1 MMYLFITISM
11 LMGQF
16 IFAETFGGT
25 GHDYAC
31 SPVPG
36 AALFISP
43 YDIGIKIYKADG
55 RLAYS
60 GELHEGENRLSLDPG
75 VYIWTT
81 RNPQPVTRN
90 QSGKVVIR

>member
-16 IFAETFGGT
+16 IFAETFDGT

-36 AALFISP
+36 ARSSSP
-43 YDIGIKIYKADG
+43 PMILG
-55 RLAYS
+55 
-60 GELHEGENRLSLDPG
+60 
-75 VYIWTT
+75 
-81 RNPQPVTRN
+81 
-90 QSGKVVIR
+90 

>member
-1 MMYLFITISM
+1 MNDACPPAVEERDVYNRPKIT
-11 LMGQF
+11 
-16 IFAETFGGT
+16 
-25 GHDYAC
+25 C

-36 AALFISP
+36 GALFISP
-43 YDIGIKIYKADG
+43 YDVGIKIYKADG

-60 GELHEGENRLSLDPG
+60 GELKKGENRIPLEPG

-90 QSGKVVIR
+90 QSGKLAIR